1 MIEKNINALKKAI
14 QLEKDGID
22 FYLKSA
28 NKTKNIFTKTIFEEL
43 AREEENHIKAIN
55 KIYEDLKN
63 KSIKIEW
70 VTSGS
75 KDNIEKV
82 FQEALVEKAKK
93 SKSDLEALNLVL
105 DFEDKSIKY
114 YERLAKNS
122 KDNFERRFYLTL
134 SYEERGHY
142 LKIMDSIQYI
152 SDPTGWYYVKER
164 SMVDGG

>member
-1 MIEKNINALKKAI
+1 MITKSINALKKAI

-28 NKTKNIFTKTIFEEL
+28 KKTKNIFTKKIFEEL

-55 KIYEDLKN
+55 RIYEDLKN
-63 KSIKIEW
+63 NSIKIEW
-70 VTSGS
+70 VTAES

-82 FQEALVEKAKK
+82 FQDALVEKAIK
-93 SKSDLEALNLVL
+93 SKGDLEALNLAL
-105 DFEDKSIKY
+105 DFENKSIKY

-122 KDNFERRFYLTL
+122 KDNFERRFYFTL

>member
-1 MIEKNINALKKAI
+1 MITKSINALKKAI

-28 NKTKNIFTKTIFEEL
+28 KKTKNIFTKKIFEEL

-55 KIYEDLKN
+55 RIYEDLKN
-63 KSIKIEW
+63 NSIKIEW
-70 VTSGS
+70 VTAES

-82 FQEALVEKAKK
+82 FQDALVEKAIK
-93 SKSDLEALNLVL
+93 SKDDLEALNLAL
-105 DFEDKSIKY
+105 DFENKSIKY

-122 KDNFERRFYLTL
+122 KDNFERRFYFTL